1 MRRFAVSL
9 LAALLAIPL
18 LAAPAAAAPGD
29 AQVSVIHGV
38 PGLVVDVYL
47 DGAEVLPDFEF
58 EDVAGPLTVA
68 SGSHDVQVFADG
80 TAPPGDAAALEAT
93 LEFPPGAN
101 LTAVAHLDADGNPTL
116 SVFDN
121 DTSSVFAG
129 FGSVAVHHTAEAP
142 AVDVLVN
149 GGVAFA
155 DVANGDSASAD
166 LDGGTYEVTLNAA
179 GTDNQAFPAS
189 GAIDLPVTGG
199 ELINVYAIGTLGSTF
214 TVVTQSLPLNDYT
227 GSALVDVVHGVPGLT
242 VDVWANGL
250 PLITDF
256 EPGDIASQV
265 LLTAGTYDIAIYPAG
280 SDPLTTAPAISA
292 PGVEVP
298 AGANAAVV
306 AHLDEMGAPT
316 ASVFINDIS
325 SIAAGEARVTVR
337 HTAAAPAVDVLAG
350 GSPLFEDVANGDEGV
365 ADVPTGT
372 YAVTLNA
379 AGTDTQAFPATGAVD
394 LPLEEGANTIVYA
407 IGDLTGGSFDL
418 LVSSIAGLGP
428 DGAFSDVASSVH
440 RSDITLMALADVARG
455 TPDGRFVPDQE
466 LTRGQ
471 MAAFVRRA
479 LALPNSSTDF
489 FTDDDTSEFE
499 ADINAIAAFGITFG
513 YGNGTYGP
521 DDTITR
527 GQMAAFLNRA
537 FALDAGGDTPFTDIG
552 GSIFEADIEAI
563 FAADI
568 TKGATDTL
576 FDPEGDVT
584 RGQMASFLARA
595 LGLS

>member
-1 MRRFAVSL
+1 
-9 LAALLAIPL
+9 
-18 LAAPAAAAPGD
+18 
-29 AQVSVIHGV
+29 
-38 PGLVVDVYL
+38 
-47 DGAEVLPDFEF
+47 
-58 EDVAGPLTVA
+58 
-68 SGSHDVQVFADG
+68 
-80 TAPPGDAAALEAT
+80 
-93 LEFPPGAN
+93 
-101 LTAVAHLDADGNPTL
+101 
-116 SVFDN
+116 
-121 DTSSVFAG
+121 
-129 FGSVAVHHTAEAP
+129 
-142 AVDVLVN
+142 
-149 GGVAFA
+149 
-155 DVANGDSASAD
+155 
-166 LDGGTYEVTLNAA
+166 
-179 GTDNQAFPAS
+179 
-189 GAIDLPVTGG
+189 
-199 ELINVYAIGTLGSTF
+199 
-214 TVVTQSLPLNDYT
+214 
-227 GSALVDVVHGVPGLT
+227 
-242 VDVWANGL
+242 
-250 PLITDF
+250 
-256 EPGDIASQV
+256 
-265 LLTAGTYDIAIYPAG
+265 
-280 SDPLTTAPAISA
+280 
-292 PGVEVP
+292 
-298 AGANAAVV
+298 
-306 AHLDEMGAPT
+306 
-316 ASVFINDIS
+316 
-325 SIAAGEARVTVR
+325 VR

-350 GSPLFEDVANGDEGV
+350 GSPLFEDLANGGEDV

-394 LPLEEGANTIVYA
+394 LPLDEGANTIVYA

-440 RSDITLMALADVARG
+440 RGDITLMALANVARG

-499 ADINAIAAFGITFG
+499 ADINAIAAYGITFG

-552 GSIFEADIEAI
+552 ASIFEADIEAI
-563 FAADI
+563 YAAGI
-568 TKGATDTL
+568 TQGATDTL
-576 FDPEGDVT
+576 YDPEGDVT